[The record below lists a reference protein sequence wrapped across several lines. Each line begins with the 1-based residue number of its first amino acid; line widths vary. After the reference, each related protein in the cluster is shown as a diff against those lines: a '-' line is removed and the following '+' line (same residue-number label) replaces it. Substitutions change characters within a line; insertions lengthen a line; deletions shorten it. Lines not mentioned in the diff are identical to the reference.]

1 MEITGPVVGDATIYN
16 ETSDDLFTIVDPLRG
31 AETRTISNKALTG
44 NVATLTTS
52 AVHTLQINDLV
63 TVSGVDST
71 FNGEYTI
78 TDIPSTTT
86 FSYLK
91 TAGNVTSTGSS
102 GSVARA
108 ADVMEI
114 DTYTREVAVNGITMG
129 ARAMIDA
136 LVDWTTLSP
145 GANVVKFTDE
155 GAVNSTASLKIYYR
169 SGWIG

>member
-16 ETSDDLFTIVDPLRG
+16 ETSDELFTIVDPLRG
-31 AETRTISNKALTG
+31 AETRTISNKALTS

-52 AVHTLQINDLV
+52 AVHTLQINDIV
-63 TVSGVDST
+63 TISGVDST
-71 FNGEYTI
+71 FNGEYSI
-78 TDIPSTTT
+78 TDIPSSTT

-91 TAGNVTSTGSS
+91 TAGNVASTGSS
-102 GSVARA
+102 GSAART

-114 DTYTREVAVNGITMG
+114 DTYTREVAVNGITTG

-136 LVDWTTLSP
+136 LVDWTTLSA
-145 GANVVKFTDE
+145 GANVVKFIDE
-155 GAVNSTASLKIYYR
+155 GAANSTASLKIYYR